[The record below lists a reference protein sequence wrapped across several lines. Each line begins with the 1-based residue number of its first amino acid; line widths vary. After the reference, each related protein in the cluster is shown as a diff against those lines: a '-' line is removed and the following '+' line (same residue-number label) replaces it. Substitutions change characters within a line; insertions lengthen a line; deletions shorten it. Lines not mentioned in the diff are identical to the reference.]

1 MNDPSSGAGVAPPHS
16 PRGDECG
23 GEVVGTEAFLG
34 APRPVRPPVREP
46 EPRRGPGG
54 ETQAPPASDA
64 RRWLLPALLF
74 ALTCLSTWHVGNR
87 WSPDGWLY
95 AVGIMT
101 ILLFHELGHFLQAR
115 RYGVPA
121 SPPYFVPMPFPPLGT
136 MGAIIAMRS
145 RIADSKALFDI
156 AITGPLAGL
165 VPTLVFGA
173 VGLRMSNLGGFV
185 TEPPW
190 LIGKPLLFAAVERIV
205 IGSDLPG
212 LKIEYHPLAVAAWT
226 GLFITALNL
235 IPIGQLDGG
244 HILYTLLHKK
254 AHVVSTALVVF
265 VAMAMILDWR
275 AYGPW
280 MLMLILLVMMGVRH
294 PPTANDDVP
303 LGRRRI
309 VLGWLT
315 LAFVA
320 VGFTPSPFGAR

>member
-1 MNDPSSGAGVAPPHS
+1 MNDPRGEDVRGA
-16 PRGDECG
+16 
-23 GEVVGTEAFLG
+23 EVVGTEAFLG
-34 APRPVRPPVREP
+34 SRPIRIPVGAP
-46 EPRRGPGG
+46 EPPEEEIRS
-54 ETQAPPASDA
+54 EPPSA

-74 ALTCLSTWHVGNR
+74 VLTCLSTWRVGNL
-87 WSPDGWLY
+87 WSADGWLY
-95 AVGIMT
+95 AAGIMT

-121 SPPYFVPMPFPPLGT
+121 SPPYFVPMPIPPLGT

-165 VPTLVFGA
+165 VPTLIFGA
-173 VGLRMSNLGGFV
+173 VGLRMSSLGGFV

-235 IPIGQLDGG
+235 LPIGQLDGG
-244 HILYTLLHKK
+244 HILYTMLKKK
-254 AHVVSTALVVF
+254 AHVVSTALVVI
-265 VAMAMILDWR
+265 VALAMVLDWR

-280 MLMLILLVMMGVRH
+280 LLMLVLLILMGVRH
-294 PPTANDDVP
+294 PPTANDNVP
-303 LGRRRI
+303 LGRHRI

-315 LAFVA
+315 LAFVI
-320 VGFTPSPFGAR
+320 VGFTPSPFGSG